1 MNERAKAQTWYS
13 SWFDTPYYHLLYKN
27 RDEEEARAF
36 INLLCQYLNLPA
48 GSLALDLACGK
59 GRHAK
64 VMAENGLNVTG
75 LDLSPGSIAE
85 ANKMA
90 NDRLHFFEH
99 DMREVWKP
107 TYFDVAFNLF
117 TSFGYFDDQ
126 QEDQQVLEAIR
137 TGLKPGGL
145 FVFDYLHTD
154 FVAETHVPSEEK
166 QVEDIH
172 FSIARHITA
181 DWIIKQISFEDAGN
195 SYRFF
200 EKVRNY
206 SPEQLAALLHKSGF
220 EILRSFG
227 NYALEAPQPDSPR
240 CIFIAR
246 SR

>member
-1 MNERAKAQTWYS
+1 MNPRAQAQTWYS

-27 RDEEEARAF
+27 RDEQEARSF
-36 INLLCQYLNLPA
+36 INLLCDYLNLPKK
-48 GSLALDLACGK
+48 SLALDLACGR

-64 VMAENGLNVTG
+64 VMAENGLHVTG
-75 LDLSPGSIAE
+75 LDLSSSSIAE
-85 ANKMA
+85 ARKMA
-90 NDRLHFFEH
+90 SNSLHFFEH

-107 TYFDVAFNLF
+107 AYFDLTFNLF
-117 TSFGYFDDQ
+117 TSFGYFDDPK
-126 QEDQQVLEAIR
+126 EDQQVLEAVR

-166 QVEDIH
+166 QVEDIQ
-172 FSIARHITA
+172 FSISRHITNE
-181 DWIIKQISFEDAGN
+181 WIIKQISFEDAGN
-195 SYRFF
+195 YYRFF

-206 SPEQLAALLHKSGF
+206 SPEQLTALLHKSGF
-220 EILRSFG
+220 EILRTFG

-246 SR
+246 CL

>member
-1 MNERAKAQTWYS
+1 MNPRAQTQTWYS

-27 RDEEEARAF
+27 RDEQEARSF
-36 INLLCQYLNLPA
+36 INLLCDYLNLPKK
-48 GSLALDLACGK
+48 SLALDLACGR

-64 VMAENGLNVTG
+64 VMAENGLHVTG
-75 LDLSPGSIAE
+75 LDLSSSSIAE
-85 ANKMA
+85 ARKMA
-90 NDRLHFFEH
+90 SNSLHFFEH

-107 TYFDVAFNLF
+107 AYFDLTFNLF
-117 TSFGYFDDQ
+117 TSFGYFDDPK
-126 QEDQQVLEAIR
+126 EDQQVLEAIR

-166 QVEDIH
+166 QVEDIQ
-172 FSIARHITA
+172 FSISRHITNE
-181 DWIIKQISFEDAGN
+181 WIIKQISFEDAGN
-195 SYRFF
+195 YYRFF

-206 SPEQLAALLHKSGF
+206 SPEQLTALLHKSGF
-220 EILRSFG
+220 EILRTFG

-246 SR
+246 CL